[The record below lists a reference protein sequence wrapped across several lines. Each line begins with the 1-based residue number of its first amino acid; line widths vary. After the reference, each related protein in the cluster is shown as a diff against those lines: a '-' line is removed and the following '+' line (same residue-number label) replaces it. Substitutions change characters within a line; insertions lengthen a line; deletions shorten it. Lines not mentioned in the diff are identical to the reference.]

1 LLDGRLAPSPEDVA
15 ALARPVLSHRMAL
28 TFAAR
33 AEGAVLEQ
41 VIDEVTERVLRAPRA
56 A

>member
-1 LLDGRLAPSPEDVA
+1 
-15 ALARPVLSHRMAL
+15 MAL
-28 TFAAR
+28 GYGAR

-41 VIDEVTERVLRAPRA
+41 VIDEVTASVSRRGLA

>member
-1 LLDGRLAPSPEDVA
+1 
-15 ALARPVLSHRMAL
+15 MAL

-41 VIDEVTERVLRAPRA
+41 VIDEVTARVTRIEA
-56 A
+56 AA